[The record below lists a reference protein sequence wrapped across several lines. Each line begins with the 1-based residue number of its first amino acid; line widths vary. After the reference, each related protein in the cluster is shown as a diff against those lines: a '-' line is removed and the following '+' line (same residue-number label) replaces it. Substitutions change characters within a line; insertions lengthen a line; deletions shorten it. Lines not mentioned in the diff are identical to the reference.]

1 VGPLRI
7 LILAALLYIGYR
19 LISANFKKDSGDQT
33 QAEKEKSEGQ
43 KKTPEADAGAEA
55 AADAGTITDV
65 LVEDPVCGRLVP
77 KQQARIVESDG
88 EPHFFCSQE
97 CADAFVADKEKND

>member
-19 LISANFKKDSGDQT
+19 LISANFKKDSGDQK
-33 QAEKEKSEGQ
+33 QGEKEKSEGQ
-43 KKTPEADAGAEA
+43 TPPEPDAGAEA

-65 LVEDPVCGRLVP
+65 LVEDPVCGKLVP
-77 KQQARIVESDG
+77 KQQARTVEADG
-88 EPHFFCSQE
+88 ETHFFCSQE
-97 CADAFVADKEKND
+97 CADAFIVDKEKSD